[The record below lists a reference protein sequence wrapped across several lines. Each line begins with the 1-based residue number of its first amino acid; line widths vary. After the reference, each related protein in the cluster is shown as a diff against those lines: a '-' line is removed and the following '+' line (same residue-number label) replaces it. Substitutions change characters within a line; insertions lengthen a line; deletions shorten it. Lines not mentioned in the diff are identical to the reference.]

1 VDIFSEEWALDEWG
15 KSYIGGHHLRRSVN
29 LSAEEASG
37 GALLHLGAIVD
48 ADSVFV
54 NGTFVGST
62 SYRYPPRHYEIPEG
76 ILREGGNLIEVH
88 LYVYGHEGP
97 GRFIGGKR
105 YSLECSGRE
114 IPLTDGWQH
123 SYAGRMPMRGR
134 EIFLQYQPSGLFNA
148 MIAPLASYATSGV
161 IWYQGESNAGSP
173 EGYGEL
179 LEKMIADWRAQMHE
193 AGLPFYVVELAD
205 YEHSELAGEDNGW
218 KRIQNAQRST
228 AEKMEGV
235 WLIHNADLGEW
246 NDIHPQDKKTLG
258 ERIADEILK
267 QKE

>member
-1 VDIFSEEWALDEWG
+1 
-15 KSYIGGHHLRRSVN
+15 
-29 LSAEEASG
+29 
-37 GALLHLGAIVD
+37 
-48 ADSVFV
+48 
-54 NGTFVGST
+54 
-62 SYRYPPRHYEIPEG
+62 
-76 ILREGGNLIEVH
+76 
-88 LYVYGHEGP
+88 
-97 GRFIGGKR
+97 
-105 YSLECSGRE
+105 
-114 IPLTDGWQH
+114 
-123 SYAGRMPMRGR
+123 MRGR